1 MVRKQAMK
9 IIQTIFLMVGWSLEV
24 VGIVGNDFEEKRRR
38 RMMGQIEGE
47 K

>member
-24 VGIVGNDFEEKRRR
+24 VGIVRNDLRRR
-38 RMMGQIEGE
+38 GGGG
-47 K
+47 